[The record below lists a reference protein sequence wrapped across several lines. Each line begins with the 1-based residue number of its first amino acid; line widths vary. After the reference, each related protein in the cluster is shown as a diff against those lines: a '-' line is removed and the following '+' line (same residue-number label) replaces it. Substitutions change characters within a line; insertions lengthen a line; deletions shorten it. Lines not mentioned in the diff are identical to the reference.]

1 MKYETDEEIK
11 TRIEELHKDLPNGI
25 YYCCTSCNG
34 KFRAITG
41 KKGYIEF
48 EISLAISARNLL
60 FNIPTKPKESLS
72 KTYSKDTPITIEIVE
87 EFIKD
92 FDLTFLRTN

>member
-11 TRIEELHKDLPNGI
+11 TRIEELHKDLPNGL
-25 YYCCTSCNG
+25 YHCGNSE
-34 KFRAITG
+34 FRAITG